1 MREDKKYIGVK
12 LVDAIHMTRHTYNIT
27 EGVNP
32 VGDDEEGFQ
41 VCYENGYISWCP
53 EKTFLDANREVESGC
68 MPFGHALEAVKKGYC
83 ISRKLWGG
91 KFAFMSIYAQAL
103 YKQAADKSEY
113 RIESPF
119 LSLATN
125 TGYIEAGWAP
135 TQSDILSDDWLIVG
149 SVDAEMD
156 DGFLMY
162 SRTDISHKDKKIP
175 DVEANVVKSK

>member
-1 MREDKKYIGVK
+1 MSEDKRYIGVK
-12 LVDAIHMTRHTYNIT
+12 LVDAIHMTRHAWNAS
-27 EGVNP
+27 EGVGP

-53 EKTFLDANREVESGC
+53 EAAFLEANREVESGC
-68 MPFGHALEAVKKGYC
+68 LPFGHALEAVKKGYC
-83 ISRKLWGG
+83 ISRKGWFG

-103 YKQAADKSEY
+103 YKQAVDKSEY

-125 TGYIEAGWAP
+125 TGYIEAGFAP
-135 TQSDILSDDWLIVG
+135 SQSDMLSDDWMIVG
-149 SVDAEMD
+149 SVDAEVD
-156 DGFLMY
+156 DGFLMN